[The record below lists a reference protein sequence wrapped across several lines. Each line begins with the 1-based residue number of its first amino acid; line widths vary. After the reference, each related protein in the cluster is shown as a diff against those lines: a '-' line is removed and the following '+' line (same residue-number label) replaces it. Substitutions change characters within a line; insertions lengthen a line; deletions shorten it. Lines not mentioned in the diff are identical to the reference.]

1 MDWNA
6 IQTYCWID
14 SLSIIYWIDLS
25 AIYYFGLNKCI
36 SISNLCVSIK
46 IACRACV
53 CVLCVHACVVCVCVC
68 NAEVDTRQLQR
79 HVSAG
84 RTNKFFGRYF

>member
-1 MDWNA
+1 M
-6 IQTYCWID
+6 Y
-14 SLSIIYWIDLS
+14 IDLKS
-25 AIYYFGLNKCI
+25 VCVNKD
-36 SISNLCVSIK
+36 CVS
-46 IACRACV
+46 CMCVCLVCACV
-53 CVLCVHACVVCVCVC
+53 CRVCVC